1 MLRLLLP
8 DGQCVLLCG
17 ERRIISNTNILNGD
31 EVRSSNNGNGPIG
44 AAKHEVEIRITAVP
58 TPEAKGDGSVKTIP
72 SGINTP
78 LLMDEQP
85 SLLRI

>member
-17 ERRIISNTNILNGD
+17 ERRIISNTSIPNGD
-31 EVRSSNNGNGPIG
+31 EVRSSSNGNDPIG

-58 TPEAKGDGSVKTIP
+58 TPEARGDGSVKTTP
-72 SGINTP
+72 SSLNTS

-85 SLLRI
+85 SLL

>member
-17 ERRIISNTNILNGD
+17 ERRIISNTSIPNGD

-44 AAKHEVEIRITAVP
+44 AAKHEVEIKIKAAP
-58 TPEAKGDGSVKTIP
+58 TPEARGDGSAKTTP
-72 SGINTP
+72 SSLNTS
-78 LLMDEQP
+78 LLMDEQA
-85 SLLRI
+85 LLLWI